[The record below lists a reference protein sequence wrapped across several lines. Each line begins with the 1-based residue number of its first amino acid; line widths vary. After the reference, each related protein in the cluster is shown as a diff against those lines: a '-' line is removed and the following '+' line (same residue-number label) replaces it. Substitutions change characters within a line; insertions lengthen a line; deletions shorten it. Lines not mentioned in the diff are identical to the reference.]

1 MNHILEQ
8 PIMFK
13 NLEIANLSIGDTL
26 INLGEVLE
34 ISEYEDYYSLVI
46 ARRGQRQVWTFGK
59 EEEVYVS

>member
-1 MNHILEQ
+1 MDHILEQ

-34 ISEYEDYYSLVI
+34 ISENEDCYSLVI

>member
-8 PIMFK
+8 TIMFK

-26 INLGEVLE
+26 VNLGEVLE
-34 ISEYEDYYSLVI
+34 ISENEDCFSLVI

-59 EEEVYVS
+59 EEEVFIV

>member
-1 MNHILEQ
+1 
-8 PIMFK
+8 MFK
-13 NLEIANLSIGDTL
+13 NLEIANLSIGDKL